1 MVSRWMEGRSVRV
14 QGLMWAAMGAVA
26 FSGKAIV
33 AKLMYR
39 LGADPV
45 TTVGLRMALA
55 FPLFAWM
62 AWRSQRQARDGEP
75 LPWLRLAA
83 LGFTGYYLASTLDFM
98 GLRYISAS
106 LERAILYLNPTLVLL
121 LSVWFL
127 GHRLRWP
134 QLAALALSYSGLV
147 VVWWHDWQ
155 TATLTVGAGGSG
167 EARSA
172 LVLGSVLVFLSALSY
187 AIYLMGSGQLVQK
200 LGSQRLVGWA
210 SCIACVMCLA
220 QWVVVHQ
227 ATGGAWGQ
235 VAHLPWQAWAL
246 SALNATACTVLP
258 VFLVMKGVQ
267 LVGAS
272 AASQVGMI
280 GPLSTLWMAAVW
292 LGEPVT
298 PRLLM
303 GTAAVLAGIVW
314 LGRMKKD

>member
-1 MVSRWMEGRSVRV
+1 
-14 QGLMWAAMGAVA
+14 
-26 FSGKAIV
+26 
-33 AKLMYR
+33 
-39 LGADPV
+39 
-45 TTVGLRMALA
+45 
-55 FPLFAWM
+55 
-62 AWRSQRQARDGEP
+62 
-75 LPWLRLAA
+75 
-83 LGFTGYYLASTLDFM
+83 
-98 GLRYISAS
+98 
-106 LERAILYLNPTLVLL
+106 
-121 LSVWFL
+121 
-127 GHRLRWP
+127 
-134 QLAALALSYSGLV
+134 
-147 VVWWHDWQ
+147 
-155 TATLTVGAGGSG
+155 
-167 EARSA
+167 
-172 LVLGSVLVFLSALSY
+172 
-187 AIYLMGSGQLVQK
+187 VQK